1 MQRYAT
7 ICLVWLLLEVIQ
19 ILLLIN
25 IYYFE

>member
-1 MQRYAT
+1 MQRYTA
-7 ICLVWLLLEVIQ
+7 ICLVGLLLEVIQ